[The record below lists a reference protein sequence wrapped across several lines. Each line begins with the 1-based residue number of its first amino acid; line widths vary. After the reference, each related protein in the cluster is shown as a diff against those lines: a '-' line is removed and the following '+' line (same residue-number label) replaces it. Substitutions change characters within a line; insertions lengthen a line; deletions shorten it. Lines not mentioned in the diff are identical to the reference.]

1 MCIYNFGPRGV
12 LSTNGGVSGVSK
24 IYSERTTIVSQPE
37 ETKAQYS
44 TKYLD
49 HIVADANHLLAYAT
63 EAGIEVEPEI
73 TTPIVKAI
81 KTGSSHWDTDSGG
94 ELLTAIT
101 KLAAKLHPVSAE
113 TLRACREDARN
124 AIRNYKRVVYVLA
137 FIIIPLSIVGSICG
151 NVAVLIKSN
160 IDTAN
165 NLVLKLHSD
174 LSALPQDKPDTPT
187 RRLAE
192 LQQLGIAIRVVYSRT
207 NQLNHFLFNQATD
220 QLEMSHEADDVAV
233 HPRASAPG
241 EDSNAIPSQ
250 KLELP
255 PGLGDT
261 LGEVEIALSDL
272 TRQYQKVRLYA
283 SNVLDGTSVLWG
295 AVSTCLFP
303 VLYALLGAGAA
314 VLRAFTQQTEKRT
327 FTASYA
333 TPARFIVAAI
343 GGGVIGLFNIS
354 LGEGLTASPLALAFL
369 VGYAAD
375 VFFSFLEGTMQT
387 VTKPGS

>member
-1 MCIYNFGPRGV
+1 M
-12 LSTNGGVSGVSK
+12 
-24 IYSERTTIVSQPE
+24 TIVSEPE
-37 ETKAQYS
+37 ETKAPYS

-63 EAGIEVEPEI
+63 EAGIELETEI
-73 TTPIVKAI
+73 TMPIVKAI
-81 KTGSSHWDTDSGG
+81 KTGSSHWDTDNGG

-124 AIRNYKRVVYVLA
+124 AIRGYKRVVYVLA
-137 FIIIPLSIVGSICG
+137 LIIIPLSIVGFITASLAG
-151 NVAVLIKSN
+151 LIKSN

-165 NLVLKLHSD
+165 NLVLKLHTD
-174 LSALPQDKPDTPT
+174 LSALPQDKLEAPT

-207 NQLNHFLFNQATD
+207 KQLNHFLFDQATD
-220 QLEMSHEADDVAV
+220 QLQMSHEAGNVPV
-233 HPRASAPG
+233 RVMASAAG
-241 EDSNAIPSQ
+241 ENSNATPSQ
-250 KLELP
+250 RLELP

-261 LGEVEIALSDL
+261 LGEVQKALSDL

-295 AVSTCLFP
+295 AVSTCLLP
-303 VLYALLGAGAA
+303 VLYALLGACAA

-343 GGGVIGLFNIS
+343 GGGVIGLFNTS

-375 VFFSFLEGTMQT
+375 VFFSFLEGTMQN
-387 VTKPGS
+387 VTKPKS